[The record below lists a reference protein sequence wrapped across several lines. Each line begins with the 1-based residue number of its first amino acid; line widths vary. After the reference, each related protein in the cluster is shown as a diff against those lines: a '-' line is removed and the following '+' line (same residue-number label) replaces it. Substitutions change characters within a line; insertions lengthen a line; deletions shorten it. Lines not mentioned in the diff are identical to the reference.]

1 MRRIPAALLISL
13 GLHAG
18 LVAGAL
24 VFLQRDRGVADAPD
38 KQVMVELVLEERRG
52 EARPP
57 APPQPPAPP
66 LTAETPAVEP
76 RMATPPVETKSMVD
90 MAREAMAPPPAIQA
104 REENATET
112 TVPPPVVEAALPDKT
127 ALAVPEPVPETAPA
141 VAIPELPSPD
151 KTAVMLPVPKPL
163 PAGETAAGLLAGEK
177 LVPEGSTTSLPRAPS
192 PRETATIPP
201 PPEPIQPEKAQKQDK
216 AIPPASSP
224 EPAAPPP
231 AMTITLSGT
240 DSPSNALAQ
249 GEQIIPAAA
258 DAVFHNRQPL
268 YPLEALRRGQHG
280 AVVVVIHVAP
290 SGRAAGADVVSSSG
304 HMLLDRAA
312 REAVLTWRFLPAM
325 KGGRAVASDL
335 PMRFIFEE
343 E

>member
-13 GLHAG
+13 GLHVG

-24 VFLQRDRGVADAPD
+24 VFLHRDRGAADAPD

-57 APPQPPAPP
+57 ALPQPPAPP
-66 LTAETPAVEP
+66 LTVETPAVEP
-76 RMATPPVETKSMVD
+76 QMATPPMETKPKVE
-90 MAREAMAPPPAIQA
+90 MAREAMPP
-104 REENATET
+104 
-112 TVPPPVVEAALPDKT
+112 
-127 ALAVPEPVPETAPA
+127 
-141 VAIPELPSPD
+141 
-151 KTAVMLPVPKPL
+151 
-163 PAGETAAGLLAGEK
+163 
-177 LVPEGSTTSLPRAPS
+177 
-192 PRETATIPP
+192 PRETAMAPP
-201 PPEPIQPEKAQKQDK
+201 LPEPIQPEKAQKQDK

-224 EPAAPPP
+224 EPAASPP

-280 AVVVVIHVAP
+280 AVVVVVHVAP